1 MNFLAESFNRK
12 NATRLLILSILIIF
26 SFVCCFLP
34 INTTAAQSGRVIIY
48 KPTTNGEYE
57 YWNSIN
63 INYRVVVYSGWEYE
77 SSVVYIDGVRKGTFS
92 STIVNIYISN
102 LPIRAHT
109 LKIEVNC
116 VRFRPFSYEKYFTTR
131 AFTTFSSI
139 DEDDMQDLRINELH
153 NLGKGGQ
160 GVTIC
165 VMGDGLGFD
174 DAVNSDYHPM
184 ILKQY
189 SNVYRDIEYLVF
201 DSSTLGY
208 KQLTSN
214 WDQLSAAQKWSEIRD
229 VNIGHT
235 GYSHGT
241 NVLSVLTQIAPHANY
256 IFIEHKG
263 VTTKEIA
270 AIKWLAENNRF
281 ESYDINILSLYWSY
295 SKSWIMS
302 NLEMES
308 FWGTT
313 YNWNDFE
320 GWFDTIAYDGD
331 NLHKTIT
338 LSPAGEEEISPTIFT
353 DKEDANY
360 PTCFESVI
368 GITGIYDGENVEQ
381 SWYKY
386 YSANSGYGVDA
397 TSIHMQTEIA
407 WNIIEGSSSFAGT
420 CNAVALTTGI
430 IALIKQLYRPVTIQQ
445 LQTTLRYTG
454 DEMGEP
460 PIYYGGEV
468 SGAYSTIEIYFEN
481 GYFGPDYIGWGIID
495 AYESYWYVADNFI
508 P

>member
-26 SFVCCFLP
+26 SFVCCLLP
-34 INTTAAQSGRVIIY
+34 INTTAAQSGRVIIN
-48 KPTTNGEYE
+48 KPTTNGEYD

-92 STIVNIYISN
+92 STLVNIYISN

-131 AFTTFSSI
+131 AFKTTSSI

-165 VMGDGLGFD
+165 VMSDGLGFD
-174 DAVNSDYHPM
+174 GSINSDYHPM

-229 VNIGHT
+229 VNIDHISYT
-235 GYSHGT
+235 HGT
-241 NVLSVLTQIAPHANY
+241 KVLSVLTQIAPHANY
-256 IFIEHKG
+256 IFIDHQG
-263 VTTKEIA
+263 ATLKEIA
-270 AIKWLAENNRF
+270 VIKWLAENNRF
-281 ESYDINILSLYWSY
+281 ESYDIDIKCILVLF
-295 SKSWIMS
+295 K
-302 NLEMES
+302 NL
-308 FWGTT
+308 
-313 YNWNDFE
+313 D
-320 GWFDTIAYDGD
+320 
-331 NLHKTIT
+331 
-338 LSPAGEEEISPTIFT
+338 
-353 DKEDANY
+353 
-360 PTCFESVI
+360 
-368 GITGIYDGENVEQ
+368 
-381 SWYKY
+381 
-386 YSANSGYGVDA
+386 
-397 TSIHMQTEIA
+397 
-407 WNIIEGSSSFAGT
+407 
-420 CNAVALTTGI
+420 
-430 IALIKQLYRPVTIQQ
+430 
-445 LQTTLRYTG
+445 
-454 DEMGEP
+454 
-460 PIYYGGEV
+460 
-468 SGAYSTIEIYFEN
+468 
-481 GYFGPDYIGWGIID
+481 
-495 AYESYWYVADNFI
+495 YESS
-508 P
+508 